1 MAVPQ
6 IGALA
11 PIASATTGQVSGLG
25 QFGESLANLPDAIQH
40 KQLERATEQD
50 QLSQLD
56 DKRLQQIATMAMSNP
71 AYAQHPELIKGVT
84 DIYKRR
90 GLPPPITTDENGT
103 RLDMNALSPGK
114 QFGQMTEAEKAPYR
128 ALEPQQR
135 AAEMQAGRIQG
146 APAEF
151 LRADASVPLSP
162 GEGVQL
168 LKTLA
173 DGVTVLSDP
182 TKDPILYAPILKSAQ
197 VPLGKLGIHV
207 MDMLT
212 PQIDAALQTRS
223 QNAVAREVALG
234 ITAPAEAVKRTEA
247 LIAYDKGRLANAVN
261 ETKVKQ
267 AGIDERAVRTQGQLQ
282 RWDVQNKGTLGNLAV
297 AQQRVQAYAASQSPS
312 GAAGLLKYGKFL
324 QGQLG
329 QAQSGYDSLANIA
342 KGYVAAF
349 QPVPPDI
356 QGRMDTLKEQIDS
369 LTPLA
374 GQAVASAAESQ
385 KNMIRAATGAAG
397 VTPSGYGGSAQHYA
411 RGVVVP
417 DKDAHG
423 ATFTGRM
430 QNGLY
435 ETTAKD
441 ARGNNRYWRDPQASL

>member
-1 MAVPQ
+1 MANAPQ

-40 KQLERATEQD
+40 AQLDRATTQD

-56 DKRLQQIATMAMSNP
+56 DKRLQQISTMAMSNP
-71 AYAQHPELIKGVT
+71 AYTQHQELIKGVT

-90 GLPPPITTDENGT
+90 GLPAPIITDENGT

-151 LRADASVPLSP
+151 LSADASVPLSP

-168 LKTLA
+168 LKTLS

-223 QNAVAREVALG
+223 QNAVAHEVAIG
-234 ITAPAEAVKRTEA
+234 ITAPAEAVKRTDA
-247 LIAYDKGRLANAVN
+247 LIAYDKGRLQNAVN
-261 ETKVKQ
+261 ETSIKGVQ
-267 AGIDERAVRTQGQLQ
+267 AQTAAKREQDQAIRTAGQLQ

-297 AQQRVQAYAASQSPS
+297 AQQRVQTYASMQGPT

-324 QGQLG
+324 QSQLG
-329 QAQSGYDSLANIA
+329 QAQSGYDSLNNIA
-342 KGYVAAF
+342 KGYVASF
-349 QPVPPDI
+349 QPVPADI
-356 QGRMDTLKEQIDS
+356 QQRLGALKDQIDT

-374 GQAVASAAESQ
+374 GAAVSQAAATQAS
-385 KNMIRAATGAAG
+385 MIRAQTGSSAVA
-397 VTPSGYGGSAQHYA
+397 PSGFSSGHRIELARKTINGKIWVQYSDGKFDTVAQ
-411 RGVVVP
+411 
-417 DKDAHG
+417 
-423 ATFTGRM
+423 
-430 QNGLY
+430 
-435 ETTAKD
+435 
-441 ARGNNRYWRDPQASL
+441 